1 MYSEHKRLAFE
12 ESTLKGVDS
21 RHFVQPGWKGVRPQL
36 TLLAQRA
43 QNGCLVAASSSP
55 WRRPGFAPVVASAL
69 VAARFLPI
77 WLATGILAIVAA
89 IIAPEALQSTSW
101 AFVLPYMTIL
111 AVAALGQMLVIMQAG
126 IDLSTPGVMFFGGN
140 LIVGVG
146 AGSNHRLAAAILV
159 CLALGAGVGLVN
171 GILIG
176 VLRLNPLIVTLAVGQ
191 IVLAWG
197 VKYSRGVVEGGNVPG
212 GLSSWAAKKPLG
224 VSSVFWTGA
233 AIAVIVA
240 LALRY
245 TAAGR
250 RFQAVGANPRAAWMA
265 GVHVRTHVVFAYVA
279 AGTLYAVAAVL
290 LAGVR
295 ISIDP
300 AFGAEYLLA
309 PIAAVVIAG
318 ASLAGGLASA
328 TSTWVAALALTLL
341 TQMLRI
347 LGLST
352 AMQFIVFGGAILVG
366 MLVSGDRVAS
376 LLGRVL
382 RPPPAAPTPVTPGPN
397 GPGAMCTDSRDAH
410 RSDGGWRRWWR
421 CSL

>member
-1 MYSEHKRLAFE
+1 MYSEHKRPGRD
-12 ESTLKGVDS
+12 ESTLKRPDT
-21 RHFVQPGWKGVRPQL
+21 RHFVNRGCTGVRPQL
-36 TLLAQRA
+36 TLRARPA
-43 QNGCLVAASSSP
+43 QNGRLVAASSSP
-55 WRRPGFAPVVASAL
+55 WRRLGFAPVVASAL

-77 WLATGILAIVAA
+77 WLATGALAIVAA
-89 IIAPEALQSTSW
+89 IIAPAALQSTSW

-111 AVAALGQMLVIMQAG
+111 AVAALGQMLVVMHAG

-140 LIVGVG
+140 LIVGIG
-146 AGSNHRLAAAILV
+146 SGSNNRLAVAILA
-159 CLALGAGVGLVN
+159 CIALGAGVGLAN
-171 GILIG
+171 GILVGI
-176 VLRLNPLIVTLAVGQ
+176 LRLNPLIVTLAVGQ

-197 VKYSRGVVEGGNVPG
+197 VKYSRGVVEGANVPG
-212 GLSSWAAKKPLG
+212 GLSSWSAQKPLG
-224 VSSVFWTGA
+224 ISAVFWTGA
-233 AIAVIVA
+233 ALALAVA

-265 GVHVRTHVVFAYVA
+265 GVHVRTHVVAAYVI
-279 AGTLYAVAAVL
+279 AGALYASAAVL

-352 AMQFIVFGGAILVG
+352 AMQFVLSAMGV
-366 MLVSGDRVAS
+366 
-376 LLGRVL
+376 LLL
-382 RPPPAAPTPVTPGPN
+382 N
-397 GPGAMCTDSRDAH
+397 GCKNFA
-410 RSDGGWRRWWR
+410 
-421 CSL
+421 

>member
-1 MYSEHKRLAFE
+1 VSAH
-12 ESTLKGVDS
+12 S
-21 RHFVQPGWKGVRPQL
+21 RTPG
-36 TLLAQRA
+36 
-43 QNGCLVAASSSP
+43 VAASADA
-55 WRRPGFAPVVASAL
+55 GLYAPLVANAL
-69 VAARFLPI
+69 VASRFLPI
-77 WLATGILAIVAA
+77 WLATGALAIVAA
-89 IIAPEALQSTSW
+89 FIAPDALQSTSW

-111 AVAALGQMLVIMQAG
+111 AVAALGQMLVIMHAG
-126 IDLSTPGVMFFGGN
+126 IDLSTPGVMFLGGN

-146 AGSNHRLAAAILV
+146 AGSNDKLALAILA
-159 CLALGAGVGLVN
+159 CLGVGMLVGLVN
-171 GILIG
+171 GFFVGILK
-176 VLRLNPLIVTLAVGQ
+176 LNPLIVTLAVGQ

-197 VKYSRGVVEGGNVPG
+197 LKYSRGVAEESDVPG
-212 GLSSWAAKKPLG
+212 GLSSWAGEKPLG
-224 VSSVFWTGA
+224 ISAIFWTGA
-233 AIAVIVA
+233 ALTIAVA

-279 AGTLYAVAAVL
+279 AGTLYALAAVL

-295 ISIDP
+295 ISVDP
-300 AFGAEYLLA
+300 SFGAAYLLA

-328 TSTWVAALALTLL
+328 TSTWMAALALTLL

-352 AMQFIVFGGAILVG
+352 AMQFVVFGGAIIVG

-376 LLGRVL
+376 VLGRVL
-382 RPPPAAPTPVTPGPN
+382 RPREPPA
-397 GPGAMCTDSRDAH
+397 RD
-410 RSDGGWRRWWR
+410 RRGIDETK
-421 CSL
+421 S

>member
-1 MYSEHKRLAFE
+1 V
-12 ESTLKGVDS
+12 STLTTTGGVAG
-21 RHFVQPGWKGVRPQL
+21 RGRF
-36 TLLAQRA
+36 T
-43 QNGCLVAASSSP
+43 
-55 WRRPGFAPVVASAL
+55 PVVATAV

-77 WLATGILAIVAA
+77 WIATAALAIVAA
-89 IIAPEALQSTSW
+89 LIAPEALQSTSW

-111 AVAALGQMLVIMQAG
+111 AIAALGQMLVIMHAG
-126 IDLSTPGVMFFGGN
+126 IDLSTPGVMFFGAT

-146 AGSNHRLAAAILV
+146 DGSNDRLAVAILA
-159 CLALGAGVGLVN
+159 CLALGAGAGLAN
-171 GILIG
+171 GILVG

-197 VKYSRGVVEGGNVPG
+197 VKYSRGVVEGGNVPSD
-212 GLSSWAAKKPLG
+212 LSSWAAEKPLG

-233 AIAVIVA
+233 AITLAVA
-240 LALRY
+240 LILRY

-250 RFQAVGANPRAAWMA
+250 RFQTVGANPRAAWMA
-265 GVHVRTHVVFAYVA
+265 GVRVRSHVVFAYTA
-279 AGTLYAVAAVL
+279 AGILYAGATVL

-295 ISIDP
+295 ISVDP
-300 AFGAEYLLA
+300 SFGAAYLLA

-318 ASLAGGLASA
+318 ASLSGGLASA
-328 TSTWVAALALTLL
+328 TSTWMAALALTLL

-352 AMQFIVFGGAILVG
+352 AMQFVVFGGAIIVG

-382 RPPPAAPTPVTPGPN
+382 RPKEPPARDRRGIVEPT
-397 GPGAMCTDSRDAH
+397 S
-410 RSDGGWRRWWR
+410 
-421 CSL
+421 